1 MYVPAQKDGAC
12 SQTIGTMT
20 LTRSLLWTAGALA
33 APFVLAFSL
42 LAIFGWNP
50 LRGPI
55 ENLALQKTGR
65 VLTIQGDLSVS
76 FGWPWP
82 RIHAKGVS
90 FANPPWT
97 HEKQMVTANAV
108 DLTLD
113 LPQLLQ
119 GNIVLP
125 EVHLDHPVVY
135 LEEGPQGKKNWLLD
149 VNQQDEGARV
159 RIRRLTLDQG
169 TLGYD
174 NPLARTHIRAELSSL
189 SAPQTD
195 AADSNGPGVALH
207 ATGQYHGLSLAAT
220 GRGGPVLALR
230 DESSPYPITVDA
242 TVGRTHLKAQGSITG
257 LIQRTALDMRV
268 SVSGDSLEQLYP
280 LLGIA
285 FPATHPYTTHGHLVH
300 HASTWRYD
308 AFSGRIGS
316 SDVAGNVQVTT
327 GAARPMLTA
336 EITSGL
342 LDLGDLGPVIG
353 VAAAHGARAPAPG
366 GAAKPTG
373 VLPDLPFNTERWTS
387 VDADVRLR
395 AKQMRRDHG
404 LPLDDLT
411 VHLNLR
417 DAVLTLDPLDFGAA
431 GGHLRAAIAL
441 DGRKHPIQA
450 SARVQVQKLLLSKL
464 LPAVPQNQANIG
476 EINGRF
482 TLTGHGD
489 SVGRM
494 LASANGDAALVV
506 THGEVSQLMM
516 EKAGLHL
523 WEILQLRMGG
533 DRRVALRCAVADFD
547 VKNGVMK
554 AEALVIDTEV
564 TTLMGTGQIDL
575 GHETLDLT
583 FNQKTKNTSP
593 LALRSPI
600 FIRGSFAKPV
610 VGVDK
615 GRVALRALGSVA
627 LGVLNPLLALIP
639 LVDLGPGKDSDCA
652 HLVRDAKMQG
662 PARSTPPR
670 GSVAIPVHES
680 AGHG

>member
-1 MYVPAQKDGAC
+1 
-12 SQTIGTMT
+12 MT

-33 APFVLAFSL
+33 APFVLALSL

-55 ENLALQKTGR
+55 ERLALQKTGR
-65 VLTIQGDLSVS
+65 ALAIQGDLSVS

-82 RIHAKGVS
+82 HIHANGVT

-97 HEKQMVTANAV
+97 QEKQMVTANAV
-108 DLTLD
+108 ELTLD
-113 LPQLLQ
+113 LPQLLR

-125 EVHLDHPVVY
+125 EVHLDHPVVF

-149 VNQQDEGARV
+149 VNQQDEGARA
-159 RIRRLTLDQG
+159 RIRRLTLDEG

-174 NPLARTHIRAELSSL
+174 NGMTQTHIRAGLSSL
-189 SAPQTD
+189 SPPEKD
-195 AADSNGPGVALH
+195 AADSEGPGVAFH
-207 ATGQYHGLSLAAT
+207 AKGQYQGLPLTAA
-220 GRGGPVLALR
+220 GHGGPVLALR

-285 FPATHPYTTHGHLVH
+285 FPATHPYTTHGHLLH
-300 HASTWRYD
+300 NGSTWRYD
-308 AFSGRIGS
+308 NFSGRVGS
-316 SDVAGNVQVTT
+316 SDVAGSVQIAT
-327 GAARPMLTA
+327 GGTRPMLTA
-336 EITSGL
+336 DVTSGL
-342 LDLGDLGPVIG
+342 LDLRDLGPVIG
-353 VAAAHGARAPAPG
+353 VAPAHGVRTPAPG
-366 GAAKPTG
+366 TATQPKG

-411 VHLNLR
+411 IHLGLR

-431 GGHLRAAIAL
+431 GGHLRAAITL
-441 DGRKHPIQA
+441 DGRRHPIQA
-450 SARVQVQKLLLSKL
+450 SAQVEVKKLLLSKL
-464 LPAVPQNQANIG
+464 LPAAPQNQTNIG

-482 TLTGHGD
+482 KLTGHGD

-523 WEILQLRMGG
+523 WEILELRMGG
-533 DRRVALRCAVADFD
+533 DKRIALRCAVADFD

-554 AEALVIDTEV
+554 ADALVIDTEV
-564 TTLMGTGQIDL
+564 TTLMGSGQIDL

-593 LALRSPI
+593 VALRSPI
-600 FIRGSFAKPV
+600 YIRGSFAAPV

-652 HLVRDAKMQG
+652 NLVRDAKTQG
-662 PARSTPPR
+662 PARSSPRR
-670 GSVAIPVHES
+670 GSATIPVHGS
-680 AGHG
+680 AAHG